1 MLLKK
6 FEKYRVNN
14 NIIDIGAGDG
24 HFIARAKNNNWNAF
38 ATEFDDKSVELCRQ
52 KNVIVHQGKLNA
64 DNYNTGF
71 FDVIFS
77 SEVIEHI
84 NNPIEEIKSF
94 HKILRKDGLV
104 YVTTPNLNSISHK
117 LLKDKWNIFHYPEHL
132 CYYTPKTLQK
142 LFRDNGF
149 KKLSIETTGF
159 SPQRF
164 YQSLGNKQAGKNDEG
179 LRNKTENKF
188 IWKALKNSINAF
200 LNITKTGDAMKGMF
214 VKL

>member
-142 LFRDNGF
+142 LFDLVMVPHILALNDLF
-149 KKLSIETTGF
+149 QLS
-159 SPQRF
+159 
-164 YQSLGNKQAGKNDEG
+164 LAD
-179 LRNKTENKF
+179 
-188 IWKALKNSINAF
+188 
-200 LNITKTGDAMKGMF
+200 
-214 VKL
+214 